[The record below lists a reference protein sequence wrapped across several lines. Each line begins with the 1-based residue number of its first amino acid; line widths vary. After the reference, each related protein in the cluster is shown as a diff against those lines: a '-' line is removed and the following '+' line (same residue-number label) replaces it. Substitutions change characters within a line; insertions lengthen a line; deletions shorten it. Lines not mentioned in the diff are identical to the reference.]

1 MQLTRAADYAVRVTM
16 HLATLGP
23 QEHASRSVLAAATGA
38 PESFLSKILQ
48 ALSRAG
54 LVVSRRG
61 GEGGFAILPR
71 GRSASL
77 LEVTEAIDGRISLNV
92 CLAEGAGC
100 DNQPWCAAHLVWVQ
114 AQRAMLDILSSA
126 KIAEL
131 STRTVARK
139 AGAKGAA
146 RAAQSASGGAQKT
159 IRILDRAT
167 SGAPRPRSRVKR
179 S

>member
-23 QEHASRSVLAAATGA
+23 REHASRLVLAAATGA

-54 LVVSRRG
+54 LVASRRG

-77 LEVTEAIDGRISLNV
+77 LEVIEAIDGPISLNV
-92 CLAEGAGC
+92 CLAEGA
-100 DNQPWCAAHLVWVQ
+100 A
-114 AQRAMLDILSSA
+114 
-126 KIAEL
+126 
-131 STRTVARK
+131 STTSLGARHTWFGFK
-139 AGAKGAA
+139 P
-146 RAAQSASGGAQKT
+146 SGPCW
-159 IRILDRAT
+159 T
-167 SGAPRPRSRVKR
+167 S
-179 S
+179 